1 MERIFFC
8 GDCQKFF
15 FEDCEESVYFCKCK
29 HCGSEHTIAC
39 NLTKEVYDTY
49 GDDKKNAFKQNI
61 KSKFPTPQS
70 IMLERKRI
78 TEERERAII
87 ERKRAEAR
95 REQEKAERARKIEQI
110 NNLKKNGY
118 EGYYEYKTIRV
129 RDDYDGSVTTYEIS
143 NLLNEHALDGWRLV
157 TSYANELGHNSSS
170 SYGTG
175 TNATIDEHILIM
187 ERFVKL

>member
-1 MERIFFC
+1 MERIFYC
-8 GDCQKFF
+8 GDCKKFF
-15 FEDCEESVYFCKCK
+15 FVDCDESVYFCECK
-29 HCGSEHTIAC
+29 HCSSENTITC
-39 NLTKEVYDTY
+39 SLSKETYDSY
-49 GDDKKNAFKQNI
+49 PEDKKNAFKQNI
-61 KSKFPTPQS
+61 KNKFSNEYTIQV
-70 IMLERKRI
+70 ERAKVGGD
-78 TEERERAII
+78 RERSRIQK
-87 ERKRAEAR
+87 ERDE
-95 REQEKAERARKIEQI
+95 AERARKIEQI

-129 RDDYDGSVTTYEIS
+129 RDEYDGSVTTYEIS

-157 TSYANELGHNSSS
+157 SSYANELGHNSSS